1 MNHIQEKH
9 NLAMDLA
16 EAAFIAKLRGDLEQ
30 ALQLTRQAFEN
41 EQAAAALIANQLD
54 TEPTRSVLHRSAA
67 TLAVNCGE
75 LQAAERLI
83 RTALSGNPP
92 QEIAEELKDLFI
104 QINLRPYLL
113 RHGINVNDEQFNA
126 LILKNA

>member
-1 MNHIQEKH
+1 M
-9 NLAMDLA
+9 
-16 EAAFIAKLRGDLEQ
+16 
-30 ALQLTRQAFEN
+30 
-41 EQAAAALIANQLD
+41 D

-83 RTALSGNPP
+83 TTALSGNPP

-113 RHGINVNDEQFNA
+113 RHGINVDEEQFNA